1 MFTAKRII
9 LLFLALFFLS
19 SLTRNL
25 FEYKRNLQFYNDTKE
40 EYEKERAKNTALK
53 TELVK
58 NNDPV
63 QLEQTIRNKLNLLK
77 KDEVAVLL
85 PEPTATP
92 TVITPTQMPAYKQ
105 WEHVFFQK

>member
-1 MFTAKRII
+1 MFSAKNVI
-9 LLFLALFFLS
+9 LGFLMLFFLS

-25 FEYKRNLQFYNDTKE
+25 FEYRRNLSFYNNTKADF
-40 EYEKERAKNTALK
+40 EKEKSKNNALK
-53 TELVK
+53 SELVK

-77 KDEVAVLL
+77 KDEIAVIL

-92 TVITPTQMPAYKQ
+92 VISSPTPQPVYRQ
-105 WEHVFFQK
+105 WQHLFFQN

>member
-9 LLFLALFFLS
+9 LFLLALFFLS

-25 FEYKRNLQFYNDTKE
+25 FEYRRNLQFYQDYKQD
-40 EYEKERAKNTALK
+40 YEKEKKKNTALK

-58 NNDPV
+58 NNDPSQV
-63 QLEQTIRNKLNLLK
+63 EKTIRNKLNLLK

-85 PEPTATP
+85 PSPTPIP
-92 TVITPTQMPAYKQ
+92 TIITPTPQAPYEQ
-105 WEHVFFQK
+105 WRQLFFQ